1 MKKII
6 FYAAG
11 ICVLL
16 AVSFSAAGAGEPVT
30 REEMDALKRDMQ
42 EMKAL
47 VGDLKGIIQQQQ
59 GVITELQDDV
69 HEAEVVIT
77 DLKKDVHEGEMLAAH
92 DDDDEDDHE
101 DLSFEELIEN
111 IKPRISLTGDF
122 LANVGDET
130 NMGHETDRFDLR
142 GVDLTFI
149 GEIDDKATAVFNFA
163 YHDDNVSLEE
173 GYLDVWDIFPYE
185 TDLRIGRFRVNF
197 GLLNTIHPH
206 ALLQVDYPAI
216 YREYLGHE
224 GYIDEGVGVAGEFSS
239 PWENPFGWSLQ
250 VVSGNRHEH
259 GEEDDHDDDDGD
271 YKRLK
276 DFDDTP
282 VIARLTHG
290 FNPSDRLSI
299 DWGLSGLSGKM
310 EDDGSSPRYY
320 LEGVDL
326 TFNWSPFEDEHK
338 RIRWQS
344 ETFFSQIDGG
354 DDDGNAW
361 GFYSFVDYRFAPT
374 WSVGTRYDYAQLPG
388 VRYDDAKPPKPLN
401 NNDRLHEYTAYLTHQ
416 YTPNN
421 QLRLQVKQSQPD
433 FAKNAT
439 EVMLQWIF
447 TLGRH
452 EHLEGD
458 AH

>member
-16 AVSFSAAGAGEPVT
+16 AVSFSAAGAGDPVT

-59 GVITELQDDV
+59 GVITELKDDV

-92 DDDDEDDHE
+92 DDDGDDDDDHK
-101 DLSFEELIEN
+101 DFSFEELIEN
-111 IKPRISLTGDF
+111 IKPRVSLTGDF

-130 NMGHETDRFDLR
+130 NQGHDTDRFDLR
-142 GVDLTFI
+142 GVSLNFI
-149 GEIDDKATAVFNFA
+149 GEIDDKATAVFNFS
-163 YHDDNVSLEE
+163 YHDGDVLLEE
-173 GYLDVWDIFPYE
+173 GYLDVWDILPYE
-185 TDLRIGRFRVNF
+185 TNLRLGRFRVNF
-197 GLLNTIHPH
+197 GLLNTIHLH
-206 ALLQVDYPAI
+206 ALSQVDYPAI

-224 GYIDEGVGVAGEFSS
+224 GYIDEGVGIGGEFSS

-250 VVSGNRHEH
+250 VVNGDRHGH
-259 GEEDDHDDDDGD
+259 GEDDDHGDEEGD

-276 DFDDTP
+276 GFDDMP
-282 VIARLTHG
+282 FIARLTHR
-290 FNPSDRLSI
+290 FTPSDRLSI
-299 DWGLSGLSGKM
+299 AWGLSGLTGRF
-310 EDDGSSPRYY
+310 EDDDDTPRYY

-354 DDDGNAW
+354 ENDENSW
-361 GFYSFVDYRFAPT
+361 GYYSFVDYRFAPR
-374 WSVGTRYDYAQLPG
+374 WSVGTRYDYVQLPFDKSDHL
-388 VRYDDAKPPKPLN
+388 R
-401 NNDRLHEYTAYLTHQ
+401 EYSGYLTHQ

-433 FAKNAT
+433 FDKNAT

-452 EHLEGD
+452 EHAEAEG
-458 AH
+458 H

>member
-1 MKKII
+1 MQKIV
-6 FYAAG
+6 FYAVG

-30 REEMDALKRDMQ
+30 REEMDALKKEMQ
-42 EMKAL
+42 EMKFL

-59 GVITELQDDV
+59 GVIT
-69 HEAEVVIT
+69 
-77 DLKKDVHEGEMLAAH
+77 DLKKDVHEGEMLAVH
-92 DDDDEDDHE
+92 DDDDDGHN
-101 DLSFEELIEN
+101 DLSLGELIEN
-111 IKPRISLTGDF
+111 IKPNISITGDF

-130 NMGHETDRFDLR
+130 NMGHETDRFKLR
-142 GVDLTFI
+142 GVDLVFR
-149 GEIDDKATAVFNFA
+149 GEIDDKAEAVFNLA
-163 YHDDNVSLEE
+163 YHDENVSLEE
-173 GYLDVWDIFPYE
+173 GYLDVWDILPYE

-197 GLLNTIHPH
+197 GLLNTVHPH

-216 YREYLGHE
+216 YRAYLGHE
-224 GYIDEGVGVAGEFSS
+224 GYIDEGVGIAGEFSS

-250 VVSGNRHEH
+250 VVSGNRHDH

-282 VIARLTHG
+282 FIARLTHG

-310 EDDGSSPRYY
+310 EDDGSSARYY

-354 DDDGNAW
+354 EGDGSAW
-361 GFYSFVDYRFAPT
+361 GFYSFFDYRFAPT
-374 WSVGTRYDYAQLPG
+374 WSVGTRYDYVQLPM
-388 VRYDDAKPPKPLN
+388 DN
-401 NNDRLHEYTAYLTHQ
+401 SDRLHEYSAYLTHQ

-433 FAKNAT
+433 FEKNAT

-452 EHLEGD
+452 EHAEGEE
-458 AH
+458 H

>member
-1 MKKII
+1 MKKS
-6 FYAAG
+6 FYYAAG
-11 ICVLL
+11 IFLL
-16 AVSFSAAGAGEPVT
+16 IALSFSAAGAGEPVT
-30 REEMDALKRDMQ
+30 REEMDALKKDMQ

-59 GVITELQDDV
+59 GVITELKDDV

-92 DDDDEDDHE
+92 DDDGHGDDDHE
-101 DLSFEELIEN
+101 DLSIEELIEN
-111 IKPRISLTGDF
+111 IKPRVSITGDF
-122 LANVGDET
+122 LANLGDDT
-130 NMGHETDRFDLR
+130 NQGHDTDRFDLR

-149 GEIDDKATAVFNFA
+149 GEIDDKAQAVFNFS
-163 YHDDNVSLEE
+163 YHDDDVSLEE
-173 GYLDVWDIFPYE
+173 GYLDVWDILPYE
-185 TDLRIGRFRVNF
+185 TDLRVGKFRVNF

-206 ALLQVDYPAI
+206 ALTQVDYPAI

-250 VVSGNRHEH
+250 VVSGNRHDH
-259 GEEDDHDDDDGD
+259 GDEDDHGD
-271 YKRLK
+271 EEEDEGEYKRLK

-282 VIARLTHG
+282 FIARLTHG

-299 DWGLSGLSGKM
+299 DWGLSGLTGKF
-310 EDDGSSPRYY
+310 EDDGDSERYY
-320 LEGVDL
+320 LEGADL

-354 DDDGNAW
+354 EDDGSAW
-361 GFYSFVDYRFAPT
+361 GFYSFVDYRFAET
-374 WSVGTRYDYAQLPG
+374 WSAGTRYDYAQLPM
-388 VRYDDAKPPKPLN
+388 DN
-401 NNDRLHEYTAYLTHQ
+401 SDRLKEYSAYLTHQ

-433 FAKNAT
+433 YGRNAT
-439 EVMLQWIF
+439 EVMFQWVF

-452 EHLEGD
+452 EHIEGEG
-458 AH
+458 H